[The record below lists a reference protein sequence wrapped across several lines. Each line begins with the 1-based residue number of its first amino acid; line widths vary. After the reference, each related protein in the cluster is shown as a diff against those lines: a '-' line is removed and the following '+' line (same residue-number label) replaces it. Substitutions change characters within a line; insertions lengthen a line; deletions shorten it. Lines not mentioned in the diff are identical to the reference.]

1 MFELVFLG
9 TSASAPSIYRGLPAL
24 AVLAGEQRFL
34 VDCGEGAQRQIL
46 RSGIG
51 FKRLNRIFLTH
62 AHLDHILGLGGLL
75 STYGR
80 WEALEEI
87 HIWGGLPAIER
98 VQNLVYQVIFRRETP
113 PVPIYF
119 YRTLPHKTL
128 FQGRKFSVRAFP
140 VSHRGRECYGYIFE
154 EESRRPFLAD
164 RAEALGVP
172 AGPERRQLVAGE
184 TIALKD
190 GRIVHPDDVLGD
202 VIRGTKVV
210 ITGDLA
216 RTDNLHEAAQ
226 NADALVIEATY
237 LDRDADIARQ
247 VGHITARQAAE
258 LARACQVK
266 YLFLTH
272 ISRRYR
278 EFEVIREAR
287 KYFPNSYVARDLD
300 HFAIFRDKLPQKVRR
315 EFAEADEDDL
325 PETAA
330 HSKTS

>member
-34 VDCGEGAQRQIL
+34 VDCGEGTQRQIL

-80 WEALEEI
+80 WEALEDI
-87 HIWGGLPAIER
+87 HIWGGLPAIQR

-119 YRTLPHKTL
+119 YRTLPDKTL
-128 FQGRKFSVRAFP
+128 VAGRKFSVRAFP

-154 EESRRPFLAD
+154 EESRRPFLAHK
-164 RAEALGVP
+164 AEALGIP
-172 AGPERRQLVAGE
+172 PGPERGRLVAGDS
-184 TIALKD
+184 IALSD
-190 GRIVHPDDVLGD
+190 GRIIQPDDVLGD
-202 VIRGTKVV
+202 VVRGVKLV
-210 ITGDLA
+210 IPGDLA
-216 RTDNLHEAAQ
+216 RTDNIREAVQ
-226 NADALVIEATY
+226 DADALVIEATY

-258 LARACQVK
+258 LARECQVK

-272 ISRRYR
+272 VSRRYR
-278 EFEVIREAR
+278 EFEVIEEAR
-287 KYFPNSYVARDLD
+287 KHFPDSYVPRDLD
-300 HFAIFRDKLPQKVRR
+300 HFAIFRDKLPKKLRR
-315 EFAEADEDDL
+315 EHASPKIDDL
-325 PETAA
+325 PE
-330 HSKTS
+330 SGE